1 MRALI
6 RTMLVL
12 MAVVFSAATHAEPSD
27 KYWDNLQKSFFPGK
41 QVEQGDFIHITA
53 PYRAESGA
61 QVPFAFDIDY
71 PMTPEKYVKNV
82 SVIVDGNP
90 VPLAAVFH
98 FNPKSG
104 KAAISTRIRLE
115 VDAYV
120 HVVAETSD
128 GKFYVN
134 AAGIRASGGCGGTV
148 SGDREAAKKGSGKMK
163 LAVKPVKAG
172 EVAEAKLLIK
182 HPMFTGLQRDL
193 VSMGYWPAFF
203 VNKIEVNF
211 NGEPVMVADTFI
223 GISEDPNIQFHF
235 VPQQSGKLSVTI
247 HDNEGGEF
255 HQETDVQVL

>member
-1 MRALI
+1 MRGLT

-12 MAVVFSAATHAEPSD
+12 MAMLFAAAAHAEPSD

-41 QVEQGDFIHITA
+41 QIEQGDFIHITA

-82 SVIVDGNP
+82 SIIVDGNP
-90 VPLAAVFH
+90 VPLTAIFH

-128 GKFYVN
+128 GKYYVN
-134 AAGIRASGGCGGTV
+134 ATTVRASGGCGGTI
-148 SGDREAAKKGSGKMK
+148 SGDREAAKRGAGKMK
-163 LAVKPVKAG
+163 LAVKPAKAG

-203 VNKIEVNF
+203 VNKIEAKF
-211 NGEPVMVADTFI
+211 NGETVMSADTFI
-223 GISEDPNIQFHF
+223 GISEDPSIQFNF
-235 VPQQSGKLSVTI
+235 VPQQSGKLVVNI
-247 HDNEGGEF
+247 EDNEGGKF
-255 HQETDVQVL
+255 QHETDVEVL